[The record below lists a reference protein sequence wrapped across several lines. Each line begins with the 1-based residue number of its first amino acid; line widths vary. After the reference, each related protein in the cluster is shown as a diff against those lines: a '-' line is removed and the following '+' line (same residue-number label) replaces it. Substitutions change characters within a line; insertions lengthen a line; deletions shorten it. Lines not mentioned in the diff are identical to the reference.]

1 MSSLPN
7 LSRRGLNL
15 LGAAVCA
22 GMMAFALYA
31 QHGLGLEPCPLC
43 VFQRIAVMLAGAVFL
58 LAAVHDPGRF
68 GARVY
73 GVMIAIAAGAGVLV
87 AGRHVW
93 LQNLPPDQVPE
104 CGPGLDYMLDVF
116 PLMEAV
122 DMVFAGSGECAEVSW
137 RFLGLTMPTWV
148 LIGCVGL
155 GLAGLLANWFLRRR
169 GELQTAMAR

>member
-1 MSSLPN
+1 MSPVLN
-7 LSRRGLNL
+7 LSRRSLNL
-15 LGAAVCA
+15 LGAGICA

-43 VFQRIAVMLAGAVFL
+43 VFQRVAVILTGAVFL
-58 LAAVHDPGRF
+58 LAAAHDPDRF

-73 GVMIAIAAGAGVLV
+73 GLMIAIAAGAGAGV
-87 AGRHVW
+87 AARHVW

-104 CGPGLDYMLDVF
+104 CGPGLEYMLDVF

-137 RFLGLTMPTWV
+137 RLLGLTMPTWV

-155 GLAGLLANWFLRRR
+155 GLAGFIGNWVLRRR
-169 GELQTAMAR
+169 GELQPAIIR

>member
-1 MSSLPN
+1 MNLVSN

-15 LGAAVCA
+15 LGVAVCGA
-22 GMMAFALYA
+22 MMAFALYA
-31 QHGLGLEPCPLC
+31 QHGMGLEPCPLC
-43 VFQRIAVMLAGAVFL
+43 VFQRVAVLVLGAVFL
-58 LAAVHDPGRF
+58 LAAAHDPGRF

-73 GVMIAIAAGAGVLV
+73 GLAIAVAAGAGAVI

-93 LQNLPPDQVPE
+93 LQNLPPDRVPE

-155 GLAGLLANWFLRRR
+155 GLAGLIGNWVLRRR
-169 GELQTAMAR
+169 GELQPAMIR